1 MTGGATGPR
10 PLPGLLDIAPYVGGE
25 SEIEGVDRVI
35 KLASNEGAF
44 GPSPKAMQ
52 ALKDTAG
59 GIYRYPDGDSQK
71 LRAALAAKHGI
82 DMERIVVGAGS
93 DDLITLLCRSYAG
106 VGDEVLFTAHAFAMY
121 PIYARGVRATL
132 VAAPE
137 DGITA
142 DVDNLLE
149 RAGKDTKLLFI
160 ANPNNPTGT
169 YLPAGEIKRLRAGLP
184 DHVLL
189 VLDAAYCEYVSRNDY
204 EPGINLV
211 DGSDNILMLRT
222 FSKIYGLGGLRIGWC
237 YGPEMVVDVLNRLR
251 SPFNV
256 SNSGQA
262 AALAALGDDEFVEMS
277 RRHNDACREWTTGA
291 LRQIGITVPDSVCNF
306 VLARFAEEPGRNA
319 EAADAFL
326 RAKGVIV
333 RRMGGY
339 GLPDSLRISIG
350 TDEEMKLVVGILT
363 EFMGA

>member
-1 MTGGATGPR
+1 MTGGATGPS

-59 GIYRYPDGDSQK
+59 GVYRYPDGDSQK

-82 DMERIVVGAGS
+82 DIERIVVGAGS

-106 VGDEVLFTAHAFAMY
+106 AGDEVLFTAHAFAMY

-149 RAGKDTKLLFI
+149 RAGENTKLLFL

-169 YLPAGEIKRLRAGLP
+169 YLPAGEIERLRAGLP

-189 VLDAAYCEYVSRNDY
+189 VLDAAYCEYVSNNDY

-237 YGPEMVVDVLNRLR
+237 YGPEMVIDVLNRLR

-277 RRHNDACREWTTGA
+277 RQHNDACREWTADA

-306 VLARFAEEPGRNA
+306 VLARFAEEPGKNA

-339 GLPDSLRISIG
+339 GLPDALRISIG
-350 TDEEMKLVVGILT
+350 TDEEMQMVVGILT